1 MRRAP
6 ALIASAG
13 LLVAVLTGCS
23 SPGDAADCEAPVT
36 EGAASRLVSA
46 SGEFGSA
53 PTVDFPTPLKTD
65 TSQVSEI
72 IAGTGDG
79 IVPDQLVKLDVTL
92 YNGTTG
98 ALISESE
105 YDGATQASI
114 VVDDEQTLPGLALG
128 LECAQVGSR
137 LALIVSPDDG
147 LGPAGGD
154 ANSGIGANDSL
165 VFVIDV
171 VRADLLRADGA
182 NRPVAGGLP
191 SVVLAPDGTPGITI
205 PSRQPPTELEI
216 GVLKQGNGP
225 KVEDGDTAT
234 LHYTGVLWNEK
245 TVFDS
250 SWQTGKPAEFLIVDG
265 SKTEGGL
272 IPGFAQAV
280 IGQTVGSQVVA
291 VIPPD
296 QAYGDEASQTIPAGS
311 TLVFVVDILGVN

>member
-23 SPGDAADCEAPVT
+23 TPVDAADCDAPVM
-36 EGAASRLVSA
+36 EGAASKLVSV
-46 SGEFGSA
+46 SGEFGAA

-65 TSQVSEI
+65 TTQVSEI
-72 IAGTGDG
+72 IAGTGEG
-79 IVPDQLVKLDVTL
+79 LVPDQLVKLDLSL

-98 ALISESE
+98 ALISAGE
-105 YDGATQASI
+105 YDGANQASI
-114 VVDDEQTLPGLALG
+114 ALDAEQTLPGLAQG

-154 ANSGIGANDSL
+154 ANSAIGTDDSL

-171 VRADLLRADGA
+171 VRANLLRSDGA
-182 NRPVAGGLP
+182 NRPVASGLP

-205 PSRQPPTELEI
+205 PSSEPPAKLQI
-216 GVLKQGNGP
+216 GVLKKGRG
-225 KVEDGDTAT
+225 EEIAEGDTAT

-250 SWQTGKPAEFLIVDG
+250 SWQTGKPADFLIADG

-280 IGQTVGSQVVA
+280 IGQTVGSQIIA

>member
-23 SPGDAADCEAPVT
+23 APGDTADCDAPVT
-36 EGAASRLVSA
+36 EGAASKLVSV

-65 TSQVSEI
+65 TTQVSEI

-105 YDGATQASI
+105 YDGETQSSI
-114 VVDDEQTLPGLALG
+114 VVDVEQTLPGLALG

-154 ANSGIGANDSL
+154 PNSGIGAGDSL
-165 VFVIDV
+165 IFVIDV
-171 VRADLLRADGA
+171 VRASLLRADGA
-182 NRPVAGGLP
+182 NQPVASGLP
-191 SVVLAPDGTPGITI
+191 SVVLAPDGTPGLTI
-205 PSRQPPTELEI
+205 PSSEPPAELQV
-216 GVLKQGNGP
+216 GVLKKGSGT
-225 KVEDGDTAT
+225 KIAEGDTAT
-234 LHYTGVLWNEK
+234 LHYTGALWNEK

-250 SWQTGKPAEFLIVDG
+250 SWQTGTPAEFLIVDG

-280 IGQTVGSQVVA
+280 IGQTVGSQVIA

-296 QAYGDEASQTIPAGS
+296 LAYGAEASQTIPAGS